1 MLTKPPVP
9 YDLCFSVPISHLRG
23 LMPIQ
28 HCVLKGQQYVV
39 SNRRRPQQGLLCD
52 YENRWIVC
60 SSSHQSSNGD
70 IRASASVP
78 LSAII
83 LRTEAG
89 GSIRGIFL
97 TDEKCLLPY
106 SLKYII
112 SSSLV
117 SYKSHHIKYGSLCTV
132 CNNMETSGSLQ
143 CWILLHYK
151 SNMNRILCLH
161 LIFLWDTFGC
171 PHKLFCYQ

>member
-1 MLTKPPVP
+1 MRTIPFVP
-9 YDLCFSVPISHLRG
+9 YDLCFSVPISHL
-23 LMPIQ
+23 PT
-28 HCVLKGQQYVV
+28 VGQRPFSSQQQLVVV
-39 SNRRRPQQGLLCD
+39 SNRRRPQQCLIRDC
-52 YENRWIVC
+52 ENRWIVC
-60 SSSHQSSNGD
+60 SSSHQSSNGA

>member
-1 MLTKPPVP
+1 MKCIYHKAPTDVTIYAYQTSCPLRPLLQCPNFTSTWVNAHLA
-9 YDLCFSVPISHLRG
+9 LCLNR
-23 LMPIQ
+23 L
-28 HCVLKGQQYVV
+28 VV
-39 SNRRRPQQGLLCD
+39 ASNRKSLLRDC
-52 YENRWIVC
+52 ENRWIVC

-78 LSAII
+78 LSVII
-83 LRTEAG
+83 LRTEAGAG

-132 CNNMETSGSLQ
+132 CNNMETSGSQ
-143 CWILLHYK
+143 
-151 SNMNRILCLH
+151 
-161 LIFLWDTFGC
+161 
-171 PHKLFCYQ
+171 